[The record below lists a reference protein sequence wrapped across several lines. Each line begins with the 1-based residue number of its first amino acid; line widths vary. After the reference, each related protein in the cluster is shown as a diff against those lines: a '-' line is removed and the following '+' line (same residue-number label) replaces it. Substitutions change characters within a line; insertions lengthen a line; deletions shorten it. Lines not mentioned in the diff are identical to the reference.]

1 MLSHCEHTHI
11 HISTMDNTKPIQRK
25 IFFSYSQKQ
34 DFNGT
39 QKRYFVAQELRSVK
53 AILRKMLNEGIPNFN
68 MHSIVA

>member
-39 QKRYFVAQELRSVK
+39 QKRYFVAQEL
-53 AILRKMLNEGIPNFN
+53 
-68 MHSIVA
+68 